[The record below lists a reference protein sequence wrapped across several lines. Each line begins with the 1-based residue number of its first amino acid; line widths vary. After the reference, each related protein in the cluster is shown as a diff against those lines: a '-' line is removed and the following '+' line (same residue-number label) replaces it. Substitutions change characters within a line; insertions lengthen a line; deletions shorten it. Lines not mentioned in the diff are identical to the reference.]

1 MRFTLL
7 LLIFGT
13 YYSSLNA
20 QHYNQEERFLKANSV
35 WVFGQGAGLDFNG
48 DRPDTV
54 HTSIVSVEGSASVS
68 DSTGQLLFY
77 LGSHGTVW
85 NRNHVP
91 MLNGTA
97 LYPYHL
103 YLDGSSSAQGVVI
116 VPVIDTPW
124 KYYIFTNT
132 QKEAYGLG
140 HSPPTLTYSV
150 IDMTLDNG
158 LGAIESGRKNIPLYN
173 YGLGEGMIA
182 IPGENCDIW
191 LLTLSSMYGIPP
203 ADPNIP
209 NPLDTQCFL
218 AWHITRDGISS
229 DPVVSHPHSALSENG
244 YYTVMMSVS
253 PNRQR
258 IAMGLHH
265 IYGDRNKKG
274 VLISKFDPASGKLYD
289 GIVLSTSRHATNYGS
304 SFSPDN
310 TKLYTVNGNMGILQF
325 DIETH
330 DSATI
335 LSSTYRVAGAGVH
348 ALKLYNDT
356 IYYARPSKREI
367 LYRINRPNKTGYACE
382 VDTIHINFEPTIN
395 GFSRGPVHSL
405 SNEVVF
411 PISKVDASI
420 SYDTLCKTPKS
431 DQVGRILTAKE
442 GYELYEWDDG
452 SINYS
457 REVSA
462 AGIYWVKYRNRYD
475 CMTYVD
481 TFAIHVIDLD
491 FSLGEDKKLL
501 FCDHPDSYLPLKANT
516 REQDVT
522 YRWQDG
528 STGNQFQVAEPGS
541 YWVEAR
547 KGSCV
552 ASDTIYID
560 GTEALNLSDTVIC
573 KGDRINITLQTPHVP
588 EGTIIQW
595 NTGSSEPE
603 LRVSD
608 SGLYAVTLI
617 NPPCV
622 LSDSARI
629 SMEYC
634 DCYAQMPNA
643 FSPNGDGLNDLFTPM
658 VDPNCPIQGY
668 RLTIYNRYGE
678 RIFHTSDVFKGWDGF
693 HKGHPVDAGVYFYEV
708 HFYGGTRLKEFHF
721 KGDVTVIR

>member
-35 WVFGQGAGLDFNG
+35 WVFGERAGLDFNG
-48 DRPDTV
+48 GRPDTI
-54 HTSIVSVEGSASVS
+54 HTSIVSAEGSASVS

-85 NRNHVP
+85 NRNHIP
-91 MLNGTA
+91 MLNGTG
-97 LYPYHL
+97 LYPYHY
-103 YLDGSSSAQGVVI
+103 YLNNSSSAQGVVI

-132 QKEAYGLG
+132 QREAYGPG
-140 HSPPTLTYSV
+140 HFPPTLSYSV
-150 IDMTLDNG
+150 VDMTLDNG
-158 LGAIESGRKNIPLYN
+158 LGGIESGRKNIPLYD
-173 YGLGEGMIA
+173 YGLAEGMVA

-191 LLTLSSMYGIPP
+191 LLTLSSMFSGP

-218 AWHITRDGISS
+218 AWHITRDGI
-229 DPVVSHPHSALSENG
+229 DLNPVASNPHPALSENND
-244 YYTVMMSVS
+244 YTNRISVS
-253 PNRQR
+253 PDRQR
-258 IAMGLHH
+258 IAMGLHQ
-265 IYGDRNKKG
+265 IYGDGQNKG
-274 VLISKFDPASGKLYD
+274 IVLSKFDPISGRLSD
-289 GIVLSTSRHATNYGS
+289 GIVLPSAVHMASYGS
-304 SFSPDN
+304 CFSPDN
-310 TKLYTVNGNMGILQF
+310 TKLYSTGFGIYQY
-325 DIETH
+325 DIKIH

-335 LSSTYRVAGAGVH
+335 MSSKYSVAGGAGYQSP
-348 ALKLYNDT
+348 KLYNDT
-356 IYYARPSKREI
+356 IYFHNILRRDI
-367 LYRINRPNKTGYACE
+367 LYRINQPNNSDDDCIL
-382 VDTIHINFEPTIN
+382 DTIHIHFEPVRN
-395 GFSRGPVHSL
+395 GGSIGPVHSL

-573 KGDRINITLQTPHVP
+573 KGDRINITLQTPNVP

-595 NTGSSEPE
+595 NTGSSDPDI
-603 LRVSD
+603 RVSD
-608 SGLYAVTLI
+608 TGLYAVTLI

-643 FSPNGDGLNDLFTPM
+643 FSPNGDGLNDWFAPM
-658 VDPNCPIQGY
+658 VDPNCPTQGY
-668 RLTIYNRYGE
+668 RLTIYNRFGE
-678 RIFHTSDVFKGWDGF
+678 RIFHTSDVLKGWDGF

-721 KGDVTVIR
+721 KGDVMVIR